1 MPPHLPGGLED
12 FVDHVMPL
20 LQEWGLLRTEYS
32 GRTLR
37 TLKPPKLRHLNCRN
51 P

>member
-12 FVDHVMPL
+12 CVDHVRPL

-37 TLKPPKLRHLNCRN
+37 GPSNPRN
-51 P
+51 SGT